1 MVSMTKSHKAERYP
15 GLTVVLVLALISLL
29 VAWLPKGE
37 NTVEIAGIFYGVQ
50 IARSY
55 PPWSLLTWIVAILVL
70 IACAFAG
77 NSDWSRFAVGLSVM
91 FLGLA
96 LRRFFPPDK
105 A

>member
-1 MVSMTKSHKAERYP
+1 MAKPDKSEPYP
-15 GLTVVLVLALISLL
+15 GLTGVLILALISLP

-55 PPWSLLTWIVAILVL
+55 PPWSLLTWFVAILVL
-70 IACAFAG
+70 LAVAFAG